1 MKNIHSMPFG
11 ATVLPDDGGVLFQL
25 WAPGVDVVALD
36 LGDDGL
42 SDAVRPAVLPME
54 RDDGGWHRLT
64 VGHAQAGDRYRFKL
78 PDDMRIPDPASRRN
92 PDDVHRASE
101 VVDPSSYDW
110 QDGTWTGRPWT
121 EAVIYELHIGTFTPE
136 GTFTAA
142 KARLQDLV
150 DLGITVIEV
159 MPVADFPGQRG
170 WGYDGVLLFAPDAVY
185 GTPDELKAFVDAAHG
200 LGLSVLM
207 DVVYNHFGP
216 EGNYL
221 HAGTPE
227 FFNPAHQTPW
237 GAAINY
243 DGELSSTVRDFF
255 VHNALYWVEEFRFDG
270 LRMDAVHAI
279 RDDSETDIVTAICDA
294 LRDGPGRS
302 RKIHVVLENDAN
314 GSHFLERNQGDQTP
328 ITASAQWND
337 DLHHVA
343 HVIVTGETDGYY
355 ADYADEAVTQFGVA
369 LAEGFVFQGQASAF
383 RKGELRGEPS
393 AQLPLE
399 SFVSFLQTHDQVGN
413 RAFGDRISSLADPVL
428 LRAAYA
434 CLLLSPHTPMLFMGE
449 EYGASTP
456 FLYFCDFGPELA
468 AAVSEGRRSE
478 FGGFAAFADES
489 KLAEIPDPNAESTF
503 TASKLKWEE
512 RGEGMHAELLA
523 HIRGLLTLRRTLL
536 VPRLEGQHAGGR
548 HWRDGE
554 ALRVEWLVG
563 GADGTPGG
571 ARLQLL
577 AHFGKTP
584 AESITP
590 LEGETLYSIGVE
602 TREASDDSPWR
613 LQPGAVHV
621 TLQENPLV

>member
-1 MKNIHSMPFG
+1 MKNFHSMPFG
-11 ATVLPDDGGVLFQL
+11 ATVLADDAGVLFQL
-25 WAPGVDVVALD
+25 WAPSVARIELALAD
-36 LGDDGL
+36 NAAAGGPQTAQRVMARGAD
-42 SDAVRPAVLPME
+42 
-54 RDDGGWHRLT
+54 GWHRLS
-64 VGHAQAGDRYRFKL
+64 VSEARAGDRYRFVL
-78 PDDMRIPDPASRRN
+78 PDGLRVPDPASRRN
-92 PDDVHRASE
+92 PDDVHEASE
-101 VVDPSSYDW
+101 VVDPQAYQW
-110 QDGTWTGRPWT
+110 NDGAWTGRPWT
-121 EAVIYELHIGTFTPE
+121 EAVIYELHVGAFTPE
-136 GTFTAA
+136 GTFAA
-142 KARLQDLV
+142 AQRRLPELAA
-150 DLGITVIEV
+150 LGITAIELL
-159 MPVADFPGQRG
+159 PVADFPGKRG

-185 GTPDELKAFVDAAHG
+185 GTPDELKAFVDAAHA
-200 LGLSVLM
+200 LGLMVLM

-243 DGELSSTVRDFF
+243 DGTDSAMVRDFF
-255 VHNALYWVEEFRFDG
+255 VHNALYWGEEFHCDG

-279 RDDSETDIVTAICDA
+279 RDDSTIDIVTSICSA
-294 LRDGPGRS
+294 LRDGPGRE
-302 RKIHVVLENDAN
+302 RHVHVVLENDAN
-314 GSHFLERNQGDQTP
+314 GSHYLERDPATQAPLIAT
-328 ITASAQWND
+328 AQWND
-337 DLHHVA
+337 DLHHAA
-343 HVIVTGETDGYY
+343 HVVVTGETDGYY
-355 ADYADEAVTQFGVA
+355 ADYADDAVGNFGLA
-369 LAEGFVFQGQASAF
+369 LAEGFVFQGQASPF
-383 RKGELRGEPS
+383 RNGETRGEPS

-584 AESITP
+584 AESIMP